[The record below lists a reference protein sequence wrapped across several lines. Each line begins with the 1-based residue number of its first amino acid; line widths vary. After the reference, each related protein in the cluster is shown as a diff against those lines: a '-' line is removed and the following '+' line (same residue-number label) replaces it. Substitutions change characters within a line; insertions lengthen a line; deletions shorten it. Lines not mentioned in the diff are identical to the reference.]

1 MTDETSMLSR
11 SSIVGMDDGSSTSD
25 GLLLQM
31 LDEPGLWL
39 VRGGRWGV
47 LGRPAGTLLGALQQA
62 YDVSMQGHSPG
73 PIVRMPDDNVRVPAD
88 QIYRLWRR
96 VGLVVK

>member
-11 SSIVGMDDGSSTSD
+11 SSIVGMDDGSSKSD

-39 VRGGRWGV
+39 VRGGRLGV
-47 LGRPAGTLLGALQQA
+47 LRRPAGTLRGALQQA
-62 YDVSMQGHSPG
+62 YDVSMQGYSPG
-73 PIVRMPDDNVRVPAD
+73 PIVRMPDDNVRVPVD
-88 QIYRLWRR
+88 QIYRLWRSL
-96 VGLVVK
+96 GLAVK